1 MNSVI
6 GLDIGYG
13 CTKAASNGGIAI
25 PPSVIG
31 PMF

>member
-1 MNSVI
+1 MNAVT

-13 CTKAASNGGIAI
+13 YTKAASSGIAT